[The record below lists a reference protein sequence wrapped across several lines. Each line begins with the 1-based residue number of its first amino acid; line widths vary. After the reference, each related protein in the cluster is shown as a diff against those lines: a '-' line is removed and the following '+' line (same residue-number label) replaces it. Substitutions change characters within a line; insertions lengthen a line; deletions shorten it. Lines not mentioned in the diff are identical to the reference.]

1 MSIKKIS
8 TVKSKIKAVSTDAG
22 FESDDGSS
30 IVENST
36 NDYS

>member
-8 TVKSKIKAVSTDAG
+8 TVKGKIKAVATDAG

-30 IVENST
+30 IV
-36 NDYS
+36 